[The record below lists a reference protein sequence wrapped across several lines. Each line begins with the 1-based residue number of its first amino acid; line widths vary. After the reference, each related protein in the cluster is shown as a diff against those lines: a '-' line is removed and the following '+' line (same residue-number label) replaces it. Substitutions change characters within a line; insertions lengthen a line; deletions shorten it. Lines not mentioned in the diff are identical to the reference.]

1 MAVQRRYLLPSSL
14 ARLLQREGGPANRLI
29 EAHFPARSDRTQLV
43 RVERGQAALI
53 LRSNA
58 PDGQVGE
65 EAVEVPLS
73 HAEALVEVAA
83 GTVAFDRTAVSL
95 GRGMEGVL
103 DRYILPE
110 GLDLLS
116 VTITGDIRL
125 FAPPLWLGR
134 EVTSEEAFEARE
146 LAINGLP
153 VVEEVEVTN
162 AALEALLDTL
172 EMRGLRPSRAP
183 DPRRASRMPAP
194 PTAPP
199 AATPVLDT
207 SVRPAPQVSFNP
219 QQHTSPLAAETG
231 NDEGEAPFASAEPH
245 EGAGLPGALDAP
257 PAVILDGDSE
267 DDSIAGSG
275 VEAAIEQLFAPTS
288 EETST
293 TEAKVSVQ
301 HDAPSLPDVQ
311 DGPALGEPQ
320 PAPSRRPVLR
330 TNIRELDDGIARLAR
345 SLSPRGSRSN
355 H

>member
-14 ARLLQREGGPANRLI
+14 ARLLQREGGAATRLI

-43 RVERGQAALI
+43 RVERGQASLI

-58 PDGQVGE
+58 PDGQVSE

-83 GTVAFDRTAVSL
+83 GTVAFDRTAITL

-103 DRYILPE
+103 DRYILPQ

-134 EVTSEEAFEARE
+134 EVTSDEAFEARE

-153 VVEEVEVTN
+153 AVEEVEVTN

-194 PTAPP
+194 PTPPP

-207 SVRPAPQVSFNP
+207 SNESAPPASFNP
-219 QQHTSPLAAETG
+219 DRLDPPLATETV
-231 NDEGEAPFASAEPH
+231 NDDGEAPSTSAGPHDGAGRETRVNVLADEEMVGTAAEPADAA
-245 EGAGLPGALDAP
+245 GA
-257 PAVILDGDSE
+257 AVNTSGNTEPSTQHSE
-267 DDSIAGSG
+267 
-275 VEAAIEQLFAPTS
+275 
-288 EETST
+288 
-293 TEAKVSVQ
+293 
-301 HDAPSLPDVQ
+301 PSLPDVE
-311 DGPALGEPQ
+311 DGPTLASPQ
-320 PAPSRRPVLR
+320 PIPGRRPVLR

>member
-1 MAVQRRYLLPSSL
+1 
-14 ARLLQREGGPANRLI
+14 
-29 EAHFPARSDRTQLV
+29 V

-53 LRSNA
+53 LRSNT

-83 GTVAFDRTAVSL
+83 GTVAFDRTAITL

-116 VTITGDIRL
+116 VTITGDVRL

-134 EVTSEEAFEARE
+134 EVTSDEAFEARE

-153 VVEEVEVTN
+153 AVEEVEVTN

-194 PTAPP
+194 PTPPP

-207 SVRPAPQVSFNP
+207 SVRPAPQVSFSP

-231 NDEGEAPFASAEPH
+231 TTKVRPH
-245 EGAGLPGALDAP
+245 SHQLSRMRVPDFRVPWMHP
-257 PAVILDGDSE
+257 PR
-267 DDSIAGSG
+267 
-275 VEAAIEQLFAPTS
+275 LFWT
-288 EETST
+288 ET
-293 TEAKVSVQ
+293 
-301 HDAPSLPDVQ
+301 
-311 DGPALGEPQ
+311 
-320 PAPSRRPVLR
+320 LR
-330 TNIRELDDGIARLAR
+330 TTVSQAAEARQRLSSCLRQQAR
-345 SLSPRGSRSN
+345 RQARPKLR
-355 H
+355 